1 MKAPSMTVTAED
13 KKTGMTLGELSKFVS
28 WAYAQG
34 SDDAT
39 TIRITTGFTYQIK
52 TISTRED
59 N

>member
-1 MKAPSMTVTAED
+1 MTVTAED
-13 KKTGMTLGELSKFVS
+13 KKTGITLGELSKFVS

-34 SDDAT
+34 STDTT
-39 TIRITTGFTYQIK
+39 TIRVVSGFNAQIK

>member
-13 KKTGMTLGELSKFVS
+13 KKTGLTLGELSKFVS

-34 SDDAT
+34 STDT
-39 TIRITTGFTYQIK
+39 TTVRVTVGFNSNIK
-52 TISTRED
+52 TISTRQD